1 MFFAIGEEVI
11 PYVNRVNGDEPLS
24 RYESFTKKFKIQNIK
39 LINDGAI
46 WQELDLLE
54 SGIIGVSSYNLTI
67 TQGANTTITVTR
79 TSSPYQH
86 AQLGTLIS
94 GNTIYYGDV
103 LTVSVNASSG
113 FTASYSGFIS
123 GSSVDGAVN
132 IISVATPNTYTLTL
146 NQGTGSTL
154 VVTRTSSPYKHAQ
167 TGTLYNGNEIYFG
180 DILTVAV
187 SAQSGYENPTYSGF
201 VSGSSVNGNVTIT
214 SSADVHIPSWHTV
227 FSGSQT
233 GKFTGIVSA
242 DEGDTPTRA
251 ITIPLNNIGITTDAV
266 PTRITGRCDVV
277 IEGFGNHIDFENVEV
292 ITSAQVLLGVGGF
305 IYNALSKYECKALMF
320 WGNYTKNLIC
330 YTKMYYSHDVW
341 EADHAITYT
350 ITKVEQYY

>member
-1 MFFAIGEEVI
+1 M
-11 PYVNRVNGDEPLS
+11 
-24 RYESFTKKFKIQNIK
+24 
-39 LINDGAI
+39 
-46 WQELDLLE
+46 LE

-67 TQGANTTITVTR
+67 TQGANTTLIVTR

-86 AQLGTLIS
+86 AQLGTLTS

-103 LTVSVNASSG
+103 LTVSINASSG

-146 NQGTGSTL
+146 NQGTGSILT
-154 VVTRTSSPYKHAQ
+154 VKRTSSPYKHAQ

-201 VSGSSVNGNVTIT
+201 VSGSGVNGNVTIT
-214 SSADVHIPSWHTV
+214 SSADVHIMSWHTV
-227 FSGSQT
+227 FSGSKQT
-233 GKFTGIVSA
+233 QYEQTIS
-242 DEGDTPTRA
+242 EETSISTPQRIA
-251 ITIPLNNIGITTDAV
+251 LSDIGISDRTL
-266 PTRITGRCDVV
+266 PTRITGGFDIV
-277 IEGFGNHIDFENVEV
+277 ISGTGTHSDFNSIEIGSTATQICSGRVSGKANYVCTANMSILKQLILTSTISNSTPISGNC
-292 ITSAQVLLGVGGF
+292 T
-305 IYNALSKYECKALMF
+305 
-320 WGNYTKNLIC
+320 T
-330 YTKMYYSHDVW
+330 
-341 EADHAITYT
+341 TYT